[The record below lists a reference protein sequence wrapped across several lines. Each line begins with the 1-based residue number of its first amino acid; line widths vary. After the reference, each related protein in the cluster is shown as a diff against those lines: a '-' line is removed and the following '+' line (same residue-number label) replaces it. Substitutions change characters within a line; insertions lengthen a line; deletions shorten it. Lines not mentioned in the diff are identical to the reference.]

1 VTCRLVFV
9 LVLLA
14 HDQRRIRHVAVTTH
28 PKRRRRPSRC
38 AKRVRDSILSN
49 VATCGYNLL
58 VTSTG
63 IRELKDN
70 LSRYIRRIEAGERIA
85 ITSHGRVV
93 AELVP
98 PGAKAKGT
106 PSRFDE
112 LVASG
117 VIRPPLEAGDPTE
130 GWPDIRLP
138 AGTAAELI
146 DADRGEA

>member
-1 VTCRLVFV
+1 
-9 LVLLA
+9 
-14 HDQRRIRHVAVTTH
+14 
-28 PKRRRRPSRC
+28 
-38 AKRVRDSILSN
+38 
-49 VATCGYNLL
+49 

-85 ITSHGRVV
+85 ITAHGRVV

-98 PGAKAKGT
+98 PGSASAGT
-106 PSRFDE
+106 ASYFDE

-117 VIRPPLEAGDPTE
+117 TIRPPLDAGDPTE

-138 AGTAAELI
+138 VGTAAQMI
-146 DADRGEA
+146 DADRGET

>member
-1 VTCRLVFV
+1 M
-9 LVLLA
+9 
-14 HDQRRIRHVAVTTH
+14 
-28 PKRRRRPSRC
+28 
-38 AKRVRDSILSN
+38 SI
-49 VATCGYNLL
+49 VATSGYNIV
-58 VTSTG
+58 VTFTG

-70 LSRYIRRIEAGERIA
+70 LSRYIRRIEAGERVA
-85 ITSHGRVV
+85 ITTHGRVV

-98 PGAKAKGT
+98 PGTKAKGT

-112 LVASG
+112 LVASS

>member
-1 VTCRLVFV
+1 MT
-9 LVLLA
+9 
-14 HDQRRIRHVAVTTH
+14 
-28 PKRRRRPSRC
+28 
-38 AKRVRDSILSN
+38 
-49 VATCGYNLL
+49 
-58 VTSTG
+58 TG

-70 LSRYIRRIEAGERIA
+70 LSRYIRRIEAGERIS
-85 ITSHGRVV
+85 ITAHGRVV

-98 PGAKAKGT
+98 PSAPVKGALR
-106 PSRFDE
+106 RFDE

-130 GWPDIRLP
+130 RWPDIRLP